1 MTLNKWPLSRVSF
14 VLEIEHDKVKE
25 YRLIILPVVRIIL
38 DKEGVVGRG
47 SPRWSSI
54 GLKTGSSETLDD

>member
-1 MTLNKWPLSRVSF
+1 MLMTLNKWPLSRVSF

-38 DKEGVVGRG
+38 DKEGVVGGGALQDGRQ
-47 SPRWSSI
+47 
-54 GLKTGSSETLDD
+54 LA